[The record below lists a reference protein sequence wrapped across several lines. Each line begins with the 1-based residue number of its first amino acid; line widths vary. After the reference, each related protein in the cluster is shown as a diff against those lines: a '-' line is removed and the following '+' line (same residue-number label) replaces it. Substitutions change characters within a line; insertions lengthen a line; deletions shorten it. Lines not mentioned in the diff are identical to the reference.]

1 MSRYFYKRNIQHMA
15 KNLVIVESPAKGKT
29 IEKFLWPD
37 YKVVASMGHIRDLP
51 QKSLGIDIE
60 NGFAPEYAISED
72 KEKTV
77 NNLKKLAKSASQ
89 VWIATDEDR
98 EGEAIGWHLCH
109 ALSIDPATTKRIA
122 FHEITKSA
130 ITKAI
135 ENPKTL
141 DLKLVDAQ
149 QARRLLDRLVWY
161 KVSPVLWKKIRK
173 WLSAWR
179 VQSVAVKLIVEKERE
194 IQNFKPVESWK
205 IKVQLDFSGN
215 IFEAVFSKV
224 DGKVKKLSSMQDAQ
238 KILAT
243 LVDDISSIQQG
254 KTKKDTLELSHKSSL
269 DFKLIESIKKDS
281 KRSPW
286 APFTTSTL
294 QQEWARKF
302 GFWVKQT
309 MMVAQ
314 KLYEGIDLWNGERQ
328 GLITYMRTDSVNLSK
343 EALAGAKSM
352 IEKTFWEQY
361 HKSRSFTTKSAG
373 AQEAHEAIRPTDLS
387 RTPESLKGD
396 LDAQQLK
403 LYTLIWKRTL
413 ASQMK
418 EAIVEVT
425 SYNFSPEKASNQ
437 SWISKWEVIKFDGF
451 MKLYIEGTDDE
462 DEEKDAEWMLPKI
475 EQGEVAQSKII
486 TATQAYSR
494 PPARYTEASLVKKL
508 ESEGI
513 GRPSTYAPT
522 ISTIIDRGYVEKKD
536 RKYLH
541 PTETA
546 FTVTDFLQEYFSQM
560 LEYSFTKQ
568 VELEFD
574 TIADGKLEYP
584 TMLQKFWEW
593 TLKKSIEEAGE
604 KAEKV
609 VELVGK
615 KCPDC
620 GEELVY
626 KFSKAGKFVWCSW
639 YPECKHIDQP
649 EEEKNALDALRKKYE
664 WKPCPDGIE
673 GTVVVKT
680 WRYGPFLASSEYPA
694 VKWIGKIKN
703 EKEELLEEILW
714 AKWMLIDE
722 ETGEEMVVKNSRRWP
737 FLAAKRYPEVKIAK
751 NIPKDVWEELN
762 ARMAAA
768 SEREQETE
776 SE

>member
-1 MSRYFYKRNIQHMA
+1 MA

-60 NGFAPEYAISED
+60 NGFTPEYDISED
-72 KEKTV
+72 KQKTV
-77 NNLKKLAKSASQ
+77 NNLKKLAKAASQ

-109 ALSIDPATTKRIA
+109 ALNIDPKTTKRIA

-130 ITKAI
+130 ITKAV

-173 WLSAWR
+173 GLSAGR
-179 VQSVAVKLIVEKERE
+179 VQSVAVKLIVEKERS
-194 IQNFKPVESWK
+194 IIAFTPVESWK
-205 IKVQLDFSGN
+205 IKVQLDFAWSK
-215 IFEAVFSKV
+215 FEAIFSKV
-224 DGKVKKLSSMQDAQ
+224 DGKVKKLKSMQDAQ

-243 LVDDISSIQQG
+243 LVDDITSMTEG
-254 KTKKDTLELSHKSSL
+254 KTKKDTTELSQKTSL
-269 DFKLIESIKKDS
+269 DFKLVESITKDS
-281 KRSPW
+281 KRSPG

-302 GFWVKQT
+302 GFGVKQT

-314 KLYEGIDLWNGERQ
+314 KLYEGIDLGNGERQ
-328 GLITYMRTDSVNLSK
+328 GLITYMRTDSVNLSN
-343 EALAGAKSM
+343 EALDGAKKM
-352 IEKTFWEQY
+352 IEATFGKEYCKT
-361 HKSRSFTTKSAG
+361 RSYSSKAG

-387 RTPESLKGD
+387 RTPESLKWD

-403 LYTLIWKRTL
+403 LYALIWKRTL
-413 ASQMK
+413 ASQMQ

-425 SYNFSPEKASNQ
+425 TYHFSPEKASNQ
-437 SWISKWEVIKFDGF
+437 TWTSKWEVIKFDGF
-451 MKLYIEGTDDE
+451 MKLYIEWTDDE
-462 DEEKDAEWMLPKI
+462 DDDDDEEGMLPKI
-475 EQGEVAQSKII
+475 AQGELAQSISLI
-486 TATQAYSR
+486 AAQAFSR
-494 PPARYTEASLVKKL
+494 PPARFTEASLVKKL
-508 ESEGI
+508 EWEGI

-546 FTVTDFLQEYFSQM
+546 FTVTDFLQKYFSEM
-560 LEYSFTKQ
+560 MEYSFTRS
-568 VELEFD
+568 VEEDFD
-574 TIADGKLEYP
+574 IIANGKLDYP

-609 VELVGK
+609 IELVGK

-620 GEELVY
+620 REELIY
-626 KFSKAGKFVWCSW
+626 KFSKAGKFIGCSW

-649 EEEKNALDALRKKYE
+649 EEEKNALNALKAKYE

-680 WRYGPFLASSEYPA
+680 GRFWPFLASSEYPA
-694 VKWIGKIKN
+694 VKWIGKIKS
-703 EKEELLEEILW
+703 EKDELLEEIL
-714 AKWMLIDE
+714 ASKGMLIDE
-722 ETGEEMVVKNSRRWP
+722 ETGEEMVVKWSRRWP
-737 FLAAKRYPEVKIAK
+737 FLAAKNYPEVKIAK
-751 NIPKDVWEELN
+751 NIPKEVWTELN
-762 ARMAAA
+762 ERMAAA
-768 SEREQETE
+768 AEREEE
-776 SE
+776 SEV